1 MIFTQWN
8 IEKHYKERTYTQDE
22 WVWETGAFK
31 ANQRP
36 HTAGQSF
43 FRNLRKQ
50 HKTIV
55 VLGVEVHALEPREA
69 LCLILK
75 LAEDLV
81 CRYLFLYF
89 PLLPPHFFFL
99 CLSFQGL
106 PWMPGRAWAG
116 ITDRHTLGTD
126 FMHPCTLCYLSGI
139 SGCFLTPVLQSLHF
153 QPSALISEPPCKT
166 PS

>member
-81 CRYLFLYF
+81 CRYLFPYYAEQPAYNVLF
-89 PLLPPHFFFL
+89 IFH
-99 CLSFQGL
+99 
-106 PWMPGRAWAG
+106 
-116 ITDRHTLGTD
+116 
-126 FMHPCTLCYLSGI
+126 
-139 SGCFLTPVLQSLHF
+139 CFLPTFSSSVFLSRVSLECQAGLELGLQTGTPWE
-153 QPSALISEPPCKT
+153 LISCIRV
-166 PS
+166 PSVT